1 MQLPSLQHLAAET
14 ARVARRFP
22 LTLLCAFV
30 LCGAGFYLIQRDTS
44 AGPQENELSWLFPL
58 LSAAGLGLPLTL
70 ALALMAERYGWRPG
84 THAVVQLGG
93 LGLLGVWYA
102 LAPAEPNLIWV
113 LRLVLLLLA
122 AHLAVAAGPYLAEL
136 RGAADTPG
144 FWRYNE
150 TLFLRILTAGLYSG
164 VLFGG
169 CALALLA
176 IDNLFGVK
184 LDGRWY
190 GYLFVGLATVFNT
203 WFFLAGVPAS
213 FAALEQPAPYPKGL
227 KVFTQ
232 FVLLPL
238 VVLYFAILYA
248 YLGRILLTWTL
259 PQGWVSVLVLALA
272 VAGIFALLLI
282 HPIRQA
288 AENAWISTFARWFYR
303 ALFPLLGLLAVAIGT
318 RISEYGITEERYF
331 VLLLAGWLLGMA
343 AYFLWR
349 RGQGI
354 IWIPAS
360 LGLLALLAAGGPWG
374 AFAVAERSQLGQL
387 RDLSQQ
393 FNLLQNG
400 HLDGAAQRQP
410 NLPFKARQRLSSV
423 FEFFANRDA
432 LPRLQPLFAASLTP
446 PDSMRNL
453 PRQQQRLPRT
463 DWKERPFTLT
473 GYDRISRYATEKD
486 SRESV
491 QRVNFGT
498 ERSGDTNEV
507 YDLGNGRYWINDINV
522 YEYNGFA
529 AAGKPVVWI
538 PLADNSSFRL
548 RVLRFGQQLVLEQ
561 RQGPGQWQQ
570 RLAVSPGALADSLA
584 TVHGRNPADYRV
596 NLTTKNLTLRATSP
610 TLTLQLYLND
620 LTREQ
625 RGDTVRYNYSARA
638 LLEVR

>member
-1 MQLPSLQHLAAET
+1 M
-14 ARVARRFP
+14 
-22 LTLLCAFV
+22 
-30 LCGAGFYLIQRDTS
+30 
-44 AGPQENELSWLFPL
+44 

-70 ALALMAERYGWRPG
+70 ALALTAERYSWRPG
-84 THAVVQLGG
+84 MLMAGQLWALAL
-93 LGLLGVWYA
+93 LGLWYA
-102 LAPAEPNLIWV
+102 LAPAEPNIVWA

-136 RGAADTPG
+136 RGTADTPG
-144 FWRYNE
+144 FWRYNK

-176 IDNLFGVK
+176 IDNLFGVE

-203 WFFLAGVPAS
+203 WFFLAGVPIS
-213 FAALEQPAPYPKGL
+213 FAALEQPTPYPKGL

-248 YLGRILLTWTL
+248 YLGRILLTWIL

-282 HPIRQA
+282 HPIREA
-288 AENAWISTFARWFYR
+288 VENAWISTFARWFYR

-343 AYFLWR
+343 TYFLWR

-387 RDLSQQ
+387 REISQQ

-400 HLDGAAQRQP
+400 HLDSAAQRQP

-423 FEFFANRDA
+423 FDFFADRDA
-432 LPRLQPLFAASLTP
+432 LSTLQPLFVASLTP
-446 PDSMRNL
+446 PDSVRRKPNRL
-453 PRQQQRLPRT
+453 ESNWRQNRL
-463 DWKERPFTLT
+463 FTLT
-473 GYDRISRYATEKD
+473 GYDRVSRYVTESS
-486 SRESV
+486 SRESA

-498 ERSGDTNEV
+498 ERNDDTSEV
-507 YDLGNGRYWINDINV
+507 YDLGNGRYWLNDINV
-522 YEYNGFA
+522 HEYNGGT
-529 AAGKPVVWI
+529 AAGKVVARI
-538 PLADNSSFRL
+538 RVAGADSFRL
-548 RVLRFGQQLVLEQ
+548 RALRYGQQLLVEQ
-561 RQGPGQWQQ
+561 RQGMGRWQP
-570 RLAVSPGALADSLA
+570 RLSVSPGALADSLA
-584 TVHGRNPADYRV
+584 AVHGRSLVDYRV
-596 NLTTKNLTLRATSP
+596 NLTVKDLNLRAASS
-610 TLTLQLYLND
+610 TLSLQLYLTD

-625 RGDTVRYNYSARA
+625 QGDTVRYNYQARA